1 MTEAAYV
8 RDLQLIVEVCSMT
21 SVTFTLLGLTQDT
34 PHQHFYA
41 NVLPMLD
48 EKARTVVFANVEDI
62 LLMNTVSSGL
72 TAAPGALPHSITTDV
87 FELPGGASEGLPS
100 IH

>member
-8 RDLQLIVEVCSMT
+8 RDLQLIVEVCYMT
-21 SVTFTLLGLTQDT
+21 FVTFTLLGLTQDT
-34 PHQHFYA
+34 PRQHFYA

-72 TAAPGALPHSITTDV
+72 PVAPGALPHSIVADV
-87 FELPGGASEGLPS
+87 FELPGGASEGLSS